1 MKLFAYQYFSSSS
14 EGKLKTGEIFLI
26 LFFNKKHKHVWA
38 KLRLGKLVCWCKRQ
52 KITCGKINLY
62 AVLSLLEYKEKLLYK
77 LILLFC
83 YWN

>member
-52 KITCGKINLY
+52 KITWQNKPVCSTFTIR
-62 AVLSLLEYKEKLLYK
+62 
-77 LILLFC
+77 I
-83 YWN
+83 